1 MEENKYI
8 EIVKVF
14 SKLGFFAFGG
24 PAAHIAMMEEEVV
37 DKRQWMSKEEFL
49 DLLGFTNLIPGPNS
63 TEMAIILGHRRAG
76 KWGLFLAGISFIL
89 PAMVIVMIIGHFYKL
104 YGDFPRVQTIMEY
117 IKPVIVA
124 IIVAALIKLFK
135 TAIKDMSTFIVFCLS
150 LLLVVFGASELTVL
164 IVAAILLLLIKKD
177 WNFKNYVIEPFSLSI
192 LFLTFLKIGLL
203 LYGSGYVLLAFI
215 QSEFVDKLQVL
226 TQVQMIDA
234 ISVGEFTPGPVFT
247 TATFIGYLLF
257 DIPGALVA
265 TVGIFLPS
273 FLLVLILAPLFS
285 KLKQSNTFSK
295 MLIGINAAAL
305 ALMANVTIQ
314 LGQNIFVEWYFILIF
329 FISLLGILKYKINSA
344 FFILGGILLGLFL

>member
-1 MEENKYI
+1 
-8 EIVKVF
+8 
-14 SKLGFFAFGG
+14 L
-24 PAAHIAMMEEEVV
+24 
-37 DKRQWMSKEEFL
+37 
-49 DLLGFTNLIPGPNS
+49 
-63 TEMAIILGHRRAG
+63 
-76 KWGLFLAGISFIL
+76 GLFLAGISFIL

-104 YGDFPRVQTIMEY
+104 YGDLPRVQTILEY

-273 FLLVLILAPLFS
+273 FLLVLILVPLFS
-285 KLKQSNTFSK
+285 KIKQSNTFSK

>member
-1 MEENKYI
+1 M
-8 EIVKVF
+8 
-14 SKLGFFAFGG
+14 LGT
-24 PAAHIAMMEEEVV
+24 HCV
-37 DKRQWMSKEEFL
+37 
-49 DLLGFTNLIPGPNS
+49 NS
-63 TEMAIILGHRRAG
+63 CRNTL
-76 KWGLFLAGISFIL
+76 
-89 PAMVIVMIIGHFYKL
+89 
-104 YGDFPRVQTIMEY
+104 TIN
-117 IKPVIVA
+117 
-124 IIVAALIKLFK
+124 
-135 TAIKDMSTFIVFCLS
+135 
-150 LLLVVFGASELTVL
+150 
-164 IVAAILLLLIKKD
+164 KKD

-257 DIPGALVA
+257 GIPGALVA
-265 TVGIFLPS
+265 TVGFLPS

-295 MLIGINAAAL
+295 MLIGINAATL

-314 LGQNIFVEWYFILIF
+314 LGQNIFVEWYFILI

>member
-1 MEENKYI
+1 MEENKYL
-8 EIVKVF
+8 EIIKVF

-37 DKRQWMSKEEFL
+37 DKRKWLSKKEFL

-89 PAMVIVMIIGHFYKL
+89 PAMIIVIIIGHFYKL
-104 YGDFPRVQTIMEY
+104 YGNLPKVQAIFDY
-117 IKPVIVA
+117 IKPVIAA
-124 IIVAALIKLFK
+124 IIVVALTKLVK
-135 TAIKDMSTFIVFCLS
+135 TAIKDASTLVVFVMCLIFVFFGVPELIVLVS
-150 LLLVVFGASELTVL
+150 AALLLLLV
-164 IVAAILLLLIKKD
+164 KHNWK
-177 WNFKNYVIEPFSLSI
+177 FKNYAIEPLSLSI
-192 LFLTFLKIGLL
+192 LFFTFLKIGML
-203 LYGSGYVLLAFI
+203 LYGSGYVLVAFI

-226 TQVQMIDA
+226 TQTQMIDA

-247 TATFIGYLLF
+247 TATFIGYLFF

-273 FLLVLILAPLFS
+273 FLLVLILAPIFS
-285 KLKQSNTFSK
+285 KLKQSKVFSK
-295 MLIGINAAAL
+295 LLLGVNVAAL

-314 LGQNIFVEWYFILIF
+314 LGGAILFKWQFVVLFL
-329 FISLLGILKYKINSA
+329 ISLIGILKYKINSA
-344 FFILGGILLGLFL
+344 FFIIVGILLGMLL

>member
-1 MEENKYI
+1 
-8 EIVKVF
+8 
-14 SKLGFFAFGG
+14 
-24 PAAHIAMMEEEVV
+24 
-37 DKRQWMSKEEFL
+37 
-49 DLLGFTNLIPGPNS
+49 
-63 TEMAIILGHRRAG
+63 
-76 KWGLFLAGISFIL
+76 
-89 PAMVIVMIIGHFYKL
+89 
-104 YGDFPRVQTIMEY
+104 
-117 IKPVIVA
+117 
-124 IIVAALIKLFK
+124 
-135 TAIKDMSTFIVFCLS
+135 MSTFIVFCLS

>member
-1 MEENKYI
+1 MY
-8 EIVKVF
+8 
-14 SKLGFFAFGG
+14 
-24 PAAHIAMMEEEVV
+24 
-37 DKRQWMSKEEFL
+37 
-49 DLLGFTNLIPGPNS
+49 LLGFTNLIPGPNS

-104 YGDFPRVQTIMEY
+104 YGDLPRVQTIMEY

-135 TAIKDMSTFIVFCLS
+135 TAIKDISTFIVFCLS

-257 DIPGALVA
+257 GIPGALVA